1 LQKTPPCIVSS
12 LFIFPIPSHYLFYF
26 VIHLFFYFFLGME
39 LTNDPANSGRPDAV
53 SSDQGQGREVR
64 SRGGAG
70 ASELGHGEMG
80 EG

>member
-1 LQKTPPCIVSS
+1 MYCFFIIYFSNSFP
-12 LFIFPIPSHYLFYF
+12 LFILFCYSF
-26 VIHLFFYFFLGME
+26 IFYFFLGME

-53 SSDQGQGREVR
+53 SSDQGQGREAR

-70 ASELGHGEMG
+70 TGELGHGEMG

>member
-1 LQKTPPCIVSS
+1 MYCFFIIYFSNSFP
-12 LFIFPIPSHYLFYF
+12 LFIFILLFIY
-26 VIHLFFYFFLGME
+26 FFYFFLGME

-53 SSDQGQGREVR
+53 SSGQGQGREAR

-70 ASELGHGEMG
+70 AGELGHGEMG